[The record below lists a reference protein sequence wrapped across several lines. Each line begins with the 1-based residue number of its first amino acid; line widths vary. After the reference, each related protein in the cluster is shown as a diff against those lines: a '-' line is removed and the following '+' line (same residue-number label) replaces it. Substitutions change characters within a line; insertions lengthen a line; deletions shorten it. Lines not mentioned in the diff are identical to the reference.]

1 MRTLEQALSDHELIT
16 LRVIGEWCDL
26 DLTGYD
32 KTACVKKL
40 AKILAQID
48 LPNELDY
55 LSLEESNGLRDLV
68 DGGGR
73 LAVGIFSRKHGQ
85 VRLMGPGRLEREEPW
100 LDPESPAEALWY
112 RGFLYRGFDEG
123 GDGLVEYYYL
133 PDELHRQ
140 FRPAAQPKTV
150 SVPAGTTF
158 QPASAPLTY
167 APALTDAVDDLTT
180 ILAFAQRDG
189 LQEGQLPALAPYLL
203 NNNPD
208 RASLLVTLGWEMGMF
223 REAED
228 GIRPTR
234 AAVNW
239 LQKERD
245 SQLNELLE
253 AWSKSGWNE
262 LGHTPGLTFD
272 GTELPNDPI
281 TLRATLFDHWPRD
294 DKWLAVE
301 QLVGHIKENDPD
313 FQRPD
318 GNYDSWYIREAGNS
332 QYITGFANWGR
343 VEGRVLQFLVQ
354 GPMIWLGLVE
364 NGEGVYRLAQR
375 TLDWLAGK
383 APAGTDVRVPMV
395 VQADA
400 TLLVPHNTDRYQRF
414 QVARFADPQPLTAGK
429 PYLYLITPSSLKR
442 AKEQGINPERVI
454 QFLATASGRAI
465 PASTKR
471 GIERWA
477 EQGVEGRLE
486 KVVILRVKDKD
497 ILDKLQANPKTRPFI
512 GERLGDLAAVIS
524 LENWQELQ
532 RASAQLGLLLD
543 S

>member
-32 KTACVKKL
+32 KTACVKNL
-40 AKILAQID
+40 AKVLAAVN

-55 LSLEESNGLRDLV
+55 LSSEEGEGLRDLV
-68 DGGGR
+68 AGGGR
-73 LAVGIFSRKHGQ
+73 LAVGIFSRKYGQ

-123 GDGLVEYYYL
+123 GEGLVEYYYL

-140 FRPAAQPKTV
+140 FRPTSQTKTTPI
-150 SVPAGTTF
+150 PAGATLP
-158 QPASAPLTY
+158 PAPSPTNY
-167 APALTDAVDDLTT
+167 TPALTDAVDDLTT

-203 NNNPD
+203 NSNPD

-234 AAVNW
+234 TAVSW

-245 SQLNELLE
+245 SQLTELLE
-253 AWSKSGWNE
+253 VWSRSGWNE
-262 LGHTPGLTFD
+262 LSHTPGLTLD

-281 TLRATLFDHWPRD
+281 TLRATLFDHWPRN
-294 DKWLAVE
+294 DKWVAVE
-301 QLVGHIKENDPD
+301 QLVAHIKENDPD

-318 GNYDSWYIREAGNS
+318 GNYDSWYIREAGSS
-332 QYITGFANWGR
+332 QYITGFENWER
-343 VEGRVLQFLVQ
+343 VEGRVLHFLVQ
-354 GPMIWLGLVE
+354 GPMSWLGLVE
-364 NGEGVYRLAQR
+364 NGEGSYRLSQR

-383 APAGTDVRVPMV
+383 APAGNDVRVPMV

-400 TLLVPHNTDRYQRF
+400 ILLVPHNTDRYQRF
-414 QVARFADPQPLTAGK
+414 QVARFADPQPLTVGR

-442 AKEQGINPERVI
+442 AKEQGISPERVI

-471 GIERWA
+471 AIERWA
-477 EQGVEGRLE
+477 EQGVEGWLE

-497 ILDKLQANPKTRPFI
+497 ILDKVQTNPKTRPFI
-512 GERLGDLAAVIS
+512 GERLGDLAAAVS
-524 LENWQELQ
+524 LDNWQELQ

>member
-55 LSLEESNGLRDLV
+55 LSPEESNGLRDLA

-73 LAVGIFSRKHGQ
+73 LAVGIFSRKYGQ

-100 LDPESPAEALWY
+100 LDPESPSEALWY

-123 GDGLVEYYYL
+123 SDGLVEYYYL
-133 PDELHRQ
+133 PDELYRQ

-150 SVPAGTTF
+150 SVPAGPTL
-158 QPASAPLTY
+158 QVAPPPTNY
-167 APALTDAVDDLTT
+167 APAPTDTVDDLTT

-203 NNNPD
+203 NSDPD
-208 RASLLVTLGWEMGMF
+208 RASLLVTLAWEMGMF

-245 SQLNELLE
+245 NQLTELLE

-281 TLRATLFDHWPRD
+281 TLRATLFDHWPRN
-294 DKWLAVE
+294 DKWLAVD

-332 QYITGFANWGR
+332 QYITGFDNWGQ
-343 VEGRVLQFLVQ
+343 VEGRVLHFLVQ
-354 GPMIWLGLVE
+354 GPMTWLGLVDS
-364 NGEGVYRLAQR
+364 GERVYRLAQR

-429 PYLYLITPSSLKR
+429 PYFYLITPSSLKR
-442 AKEQGINPERVI
+442 AKEQGISPERVI

-465 PASTKR
+465 PATTKR

-497 ILDKLQANPKTRPFI
+497 ILDKLQANPKTRPFL